1 MSRKK
6 SSRKQGS
13 APTAKPKLSKQ
24 ELESVEK
31 RVRKKTGKPAGNRQM
46 EAMQKTENKSQQGK
60 KDPRLGNK
68 TPIVLGAIVKK
79 AEKKQT
85 KATKTASPI
94 AAIRIVETPEL
105 DESLS
110 LQNELA
116 AIEAD
121 QPLQSIL
128 AKIDEDTALTEQE
141 VYYYNEKMDRHQ
153 AISAELGL
161 DEEDEEETN
170 APAKN
175 QKSED
180 DLWDKLDSQDFSNY
194 E

>member
-13 APTAKPKLSKQ
+13 APTAKPKLSKK
-24 ELESVEK
+24 ELENVEK

-46 EAMQKTENKSQQGK
+46 EAIQKTDSKTQQGK

-68 TPIVLGAIVKK
+68 TPIVLGAIAKK
-79 AEKKQT
+79 EEKKQT
-85 KATKTASPI
+85 KAPKTASPI
-94 AAIRIVETPEL
+94 AAIRVVDTVEL
-105 DESLS
+105 DEGIS

-121 QPLQSIL
+121 QQLQSIL
-128 AKIDEDTALTEQE
+128 AKIDEDAALTEQE

-153 AISAELGL
+153 TITEELGL
-161 DEEDEEETN
+161 DEEEETS
-170 APAKN
+170 APTKT

-180 DLWDKLDSQDFSNY
+180 DLWDKLDNQDFSNY